1 MSELL
6 AAAQRRLGRPG
17 RPPTRDTERAHS
29 DARAR
34 INSGENGGAP
44 VQQSGRPSPAALPP
58 RLLTL
63 PMASAY
69 LSLARST
76 LLELEASGALRRA
89 RVIVRGREIR
99 KPTSR
104 SLDTINRLP
113 NRSVP
118 LQSSGMHWSWL
129 QNERLFIPKPWVG
142 PVTVER

>member
-99 KPTSR
+99 KRLYDRTV
-104 SLDTINRLP
+104 LDRLAD
-113 NRSVP
+113 
-118 LQSSGMHWSWL
+118 GW
-129 QNERLFIPKPWVG
+129 
-142 PVTVER
+142 TA